1 MNNMICVALVRKP
14 QGIKG
19 EVKVSVLL
27 DNPSDIR
34 KLDKLYTESGEEL
47 NIVRIFQLG
56 QDFGIGFKEFSNPEQ
71 TLKIKGQKLYAN
83 RDVIHQIIGNN
94 NFFIE
99 DLINKTA
106 IFENGEV
113 LGKITDIENYGSA
126 DVVFVDSKLY
136 TNLSFANTGNIFI
149 KLDEKNSTVVLNKE
163 NFMATK
169 VCDQDEGERDENWY
183 FNAFPRNVWCS

>member
-19 EVKVSVLL
+19 EVKISVLL

-149 KLDEKNSTVVLNKE
+149 KLDEKNNTVVLNKE

-169 VCDQDEGERDENWY
+169 VCDQDEGERDEN
-183 FNAFPRNVWCS
+183 

>member
-1 MNNMICVALVRKP
+1 MDNMICVAIVRKP

-19 EVKVSVLL
+19 EIKVSVLL
-27 DNPSDIR
+27 DNPVDIK
-34 KLDKLYTESGEEL
+34 KLDKLYTKNGEEL

-71 TLKIKGQKLYAN
+71 TLRIKGQMLYAN
-83 RDVIHQIIGNN
+83 RDVIKNLIGNN

-99 DLINKTA
+99 DLIGKTA

-126 DVVFVDSKLY
+126 DVVFVDSDVY

-149 KLDEKNSTVVLNKE
+149 KLDNINNTVILNKE

-169 VCDQDEGERDENWY
+169 VCDQDEGGSDEN
-183 FNAFPRNVWCS
+183 